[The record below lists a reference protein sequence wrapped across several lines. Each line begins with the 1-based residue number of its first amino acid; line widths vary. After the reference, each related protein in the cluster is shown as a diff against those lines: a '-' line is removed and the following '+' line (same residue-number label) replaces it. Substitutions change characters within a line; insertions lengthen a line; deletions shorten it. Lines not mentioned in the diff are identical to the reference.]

1 MMKNLLMTRSA
12 RTRIGKRKRTVENAK
27 IWKKAVDREM
37 FLQHFIVILI
47 CVVFPGATTMYFP
60 ATWISLERSG
70 ADVHCTTRTCVY
82 FVVPFKTQRV
92 EKVTEIKQH
101 EKAGENK
108 QQMKQGR
115 TTGSY
120 VHVDGQGFVEI
131 LGKEQQKAEVSVTPA
146 SLEKVVE
153 RLKHFLE
160 ANEETN
166 TIIFAIANWKFGGIM
181 GGVLTMFTLLFVVG
195 YSASFV
201 KLLFRFFKRLLQP
214 TSMGS
219 T

>member
-1 MMKNLLMTRSA
+1 
-12 RTRIGKRKRTVENAK
+12 
-27 IWKKAVDREM
+27 
-37 FLQHFIVILI
+37 
-47 CVVFPGATTMYFP
+47 MYFP

-146 SLEKVVE
+146 SLEKVVAK
-153 RLKHFLE
+153 LNHFLE
-160 ANEETN
+160 ANEGKT
-166 TIIFAIANWKFGGIM
+166 TTIFAIANWKFGGIM

-201 KLLFRFFKRLLQP
+201 KLLFRFFKRLFP
-214 TSMGS
+214 STSMS
-219 T
+219 SK